1 MNISKLFRS
10 SRKTS
15 DSVEVG
21 NYTTPFVPNI
31 APALDLLIVDDEAL
45 F

>member
-1 MNISKLFRS
+1 MRYKKTFLSP
-10 SRKTS
+10 RKAS

-21 NYTTPFVPNI
+21 NNTTFLVLNI
-31 APALDLLIVDDEAL
+31 ALTLNPLIVDDEAL